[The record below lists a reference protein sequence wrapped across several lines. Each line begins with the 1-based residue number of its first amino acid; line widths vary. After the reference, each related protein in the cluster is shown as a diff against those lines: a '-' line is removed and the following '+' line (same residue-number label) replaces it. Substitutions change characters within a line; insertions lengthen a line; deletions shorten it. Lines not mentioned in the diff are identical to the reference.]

1 MNDELMLKNEEEVN
15 QILLQAWKKLFWSLP
30 LLLSCY
36 FLGLFEVNSMQLIVV
51 LGFVAILLIFPVVSH
66 KYLQSSWQKWIYI
79 LSYTIIASLL
89 FSFTY
94 ANTLFIMSISIV
106 IASFYNSMRVLRVSI
121 YLTMC
126 GLFVGE
132 VMGSKLQLVFRAE
145 YQYIPSHMLF
155 YTIQIIAIAYML
167 RQLSKRT
174 FKLVVNSHEL
184 TMELQE
190 YLSKNKDTS
199 RSVNTAIVDVRDNLV
214 STQDQIKLVG
224 SSIETIK
231 DSSTVIV
238 KEAKDFK
245 DIILKTKDGME
256 NALEQS
262 QILTKINMKLE
273 STANE
278 SKNCLG
284 EFMKSVD
291 RMKEKSEY
299 SIISMSELKIHINEM
314 NEVIDL
320 IENISAQTELLALNA
335 SIEAARCGEGGK
347 GFAVIANEVKQLAVQ
362 TATSNQRIKEM
373 LAEVLKV
380 TQQVCDA
387 ITESDNMVDNN
398 TIILVL

>member
-1 MNDELMLKNEEEVN
+1 
-15 QILLQAWKKLFWSLP
+15 
-30 LLLSCY
+30 
-36 FLGLFEVNSMQLIVV
+36 
-51 LGFVAILLIFPVVSH
+51 
-66 KYLQSSWQKWIYI
+66 
-79 LSYTIIASLL
+79 
-89 FSFTY
+89 
-94 ANTLFIMSISIV
+94 
-106 IASFYNSMRVLRVSI
+106 MRVLRVSI